1 MPEEKFFDTGTVMLN
16 YLDDG
21 SASAEPLVMLH
32 GGAWRWQE
40 YLPLIPTLSQR
51 WHIYAMDLRG
61 NGRSGWVAERYR
73 LEDFTEDTVAFIK
86 QLNAPVVIVGHS
98 LGGAIALM
106 TAARFPERVKA
117 LIIEDTAL
125 TLENYKR
132 IIESSR
138 DMYGLWLDLKKSVQS
153 EKELSLALSEK
164 YRDYPGVTSQ
174 WILFFAGCL
183 WQLDPTYFNA
193 LLYDFDGFTKGYDY
207 KQILSK
213 IKCPILFIRGEVR
226 FGAVMTED
234 EILWLKKNFSNVR
247 YSQINGVG
255 HLLHLEDQGKNLV
268 LEEMMAFLERI
279 PK

>member
-1 MPEEKFFDTGTVMLN
+1 MPEDKFFDTGTVMLN

-21 SASAEPLVMLH
+21 SASSEPLVMLH

-86 QLNAPVVIVGHS
+86 QLGAPVVIVGHS

-138 DMYGLWLDLKKSVQS
+138 DMYGRWLDLKKSVQS
-153 EKELSLALSEK
+153 EKELSLVLSEK

-247 YSQINGVG
+247 YGQINGVG

-268 LEEMMAFLERI
+268 LKEMMAFLERI

>member
-1 MPEEKFFDTGTVMLN
+1 
-16 YLDDG
+16 
-21 SASAEPLVMLH
+21 
-32 GGAWRWQE
+32 
-40 YLPLIPTLSQR
+40 
-51 WHIYAMDLRG
+51 MDLRG
-61 NGRSGWVAERYR
+61 NGRSGWVVERYR

-86 QLNAPVVIVGHS
+86 QLGAPVVIVGHS